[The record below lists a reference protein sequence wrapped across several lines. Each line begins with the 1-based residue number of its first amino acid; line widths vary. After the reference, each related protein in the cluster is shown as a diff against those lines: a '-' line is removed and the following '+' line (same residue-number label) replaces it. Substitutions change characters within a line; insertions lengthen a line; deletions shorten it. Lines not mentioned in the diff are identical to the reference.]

1 MFRKRVAV
9 DLGTANTLVHVQGQG
24 LVLNEPS
31 VVAMD
36 RTSRRVLAVG
46 TTAKNYMGRTP
57 QAIEVIRP
65 LKDGVI
71 ADFVTA
77 GDLIRMLL
85 LQIIGR
91 RALTK
96 PDVLMCVPLHITE
109 VERRAVTEAAMQAG
123 AHSVRLVEEPLAAA
137 VGAGLPVLEPQ
148 GSMVVDMGGGTTD
161 VAVLSLRALAGS
173 HSIKLAGDELTTCVR
188 QYLHNTF
195 QLQVGENM
203 AERIKIQIGTVLPL
217 PSPLRMTVSGKD
229 SVSGTPKTTE
239 LTSEDLREPLANAV
253 RPIIDTVLRVLEETP
268 PELSGDLVRNGILLT
283 GGGSLMRGFD
293 ELLAS
298 ATKLSVRRDTE
309 PLTTVLRGAGIM
321 MDQMELY
328 EDMFISVK

>member
-46 TTAKNYMGRTP
+46 TTAKNYLGRTP

-85 LQIIGR
+85 LQIIGK

-96 PDVLMCVPLHITE
+96 PDVLMCVPLRITE
-109 VERRAVTEAAMQAG
+109 VERRAVVEAAMQAG

-161 VAVLSLRALAGS
+161 VAVLSLRALAVS
-173 HSIKLAGDELTTCVR
+173 RSIKFAGDCLTTCVR
-188 QYLHNTF
+188 QLLHNDF
-195 QLQVGENM
+195 KLQVGENM
-203 AERIKIQIGTVLPL
+203 AERIKIQIGALPPL
-217 PSPLRMTVSGKD
+217 AVSLRMTVSGKD
-229 SVSGTPKTTE
+229 TQSSAPKTME
-239 LTSEDLREPLANAV
+239 ICSEDLQEALAIAVQPIIEAV
-253 RPIIDTVLRVLEETP
+253 RTVLEETP

-283 GGGSLMRGFD
+283 GGGALLRGLD
-293 ELLAS
+293 ELLS
-298 ATKLSVRRDTE
+298 SETTLTVRRDAE

-321 MDQMELY
+321 MDNMELY
-328 EDMFISVK
+328 EDMFISN